1 MGNGFP
7 IGGVIISP
15 KFEAKKGM
23 LGTTFGGN
31 HLACAAAIAVLDVMK
46 DESLTENAANVGDYL
61 KTELSKLNGVKAIRG
76 CGLMLGIDFETE
88 FADVR
93 NKLLFESRIFTG
105 GAKNNVM
112 RLLPPLSMSKE
123 EVDIFIEELKKKLEV
138 KK

>member
-1 MGNGFP
+1 
-7 IGGVIISP
+7 
-15 KFEAKKGM
+15 
-23 LGTTFGGN
+23 L
-31 HLACAAAIAVLDVMK
+31 
-46 DESLTENAANVGDYL
+46 
-61 KTELSKLNGVKAIRG
+61 KLNGVKAIRG